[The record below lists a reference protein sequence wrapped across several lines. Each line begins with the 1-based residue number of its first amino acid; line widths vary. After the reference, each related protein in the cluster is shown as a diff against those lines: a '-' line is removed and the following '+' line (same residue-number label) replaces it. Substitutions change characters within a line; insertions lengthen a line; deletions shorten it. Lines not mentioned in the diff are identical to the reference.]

1 MWGKDFLVQPFWK
14 AHLAIAIKI
23 LNIRVFLP
31 SSRSIR
37 SPSHRASNSN
47 EKKYARIFVVALFV
61 RVKIR
66 NSCISIN
73 QKAMLSKFWFIY
85 TGVNYWIF
93 R

>member
-23 LNIRVFLP
+23 LNIRVVLT
-31 SSRSIR
+31 SSHAFR

-47 EKKYARIFVVALFV
+47 EQKYARIFVVALFV

-66 NSCISIN
+66 NSCLSIN